1 MKANKKRKGQNVLV
15 VDGGVV
21 PVTIEFKDD
30 TEQTASGRHSE
41 HIQFVHCAVG
51 TDPRFKGIPEEEKSS
66 LVDTGGE
73 DDEEKDDS
81 PEESE
86 EDDDD

>member
-1 MKANKKRKGQNVLV
+1 MRKAQNVLV
-15 VDGGVV
+15 VDDGVV
-21 PVTIEFKDD
+21 PVTVEFKDD
-30 TEQTASGRHSE
+30 IEQTASGRHSE
-41 HIQFVHCAVG
+41 HIQLVHCAVG
-51 TDPRFKGIPEEEKSS
+51 TEPGFKGIPEEKKSS

-81 PEESE
+81 SEESE